1 MAIIKSVVDMVAAL
15 WHQAVSDDIACL
27 IRIVPKDKVAAAVN
41 AQTRQVAEVSRVTT
55 ILIVPAVKVAAVMNA
70 KTVLIV
76 LAIPA
81 SVPRI
86 AIAHFAVTEPAQR
99 LIVIVILLQSLLSI
113 MTTRHSL

>member
-55 ILIVPAVKVAAVMNA
+55 ILIVPAVKVAAVM
-70 KTVLIV
+70 
-76 LAIPA
+76 
-81 SVPRI
+81 
-86 AIAHFAVTEPAQR
+86 QR
-99 LIVIVILLQSLLSI
+99 QS
-113 MTTRHSL
+113 